1 MPESLRVGLNNGS
14 VHAIDAPSAFT
25 AEGPFHVEFDNA
37 GGATH
42 VHLHLDD
49 DLSRVSRVDEVNH
62 YVEEDATKRVP
73 IGVLPDRRPVTGRL
87 KVVSGY
93 GAEVSY
99 VELTI
104 VPNATDGE
112 RPGSDPDSSRSNQSA
127 GQRRTAEQS
136 ADGRS
141 DATETASEPTVVRR
155 KNTNTRGTRGTPGS
169 SATLGS
175 LSTPASNWDAIARG
189 LSIEE
194 ITAAVAK
201 ARRGSSEAIAFLT
214 LTAAALLVGVGVILL
229 TRELLLALVV
239 IAIVA
244 ATVGVAGWLLLE

>member
-1 MPESLRVGLNNGS
+1 MTESLHVELNDGS

-62 YVEEDATKRVP
+62 YVRDGATKRVP

-87 KVVSGY
+87 KIVSGY

-99 VELTI
+99 TELTI
-104 VPNATDGE
+104 VPNATDDAQASSSPNE
-112 RPGSDPDSSRSNQSA
+112 QSGSTDGS
-127 GQRRTAEQS
+127 AEQS
-136 ADGRS
+136 TDGQAGETAG
-141 DATETASEPTVVRR
+141 ATEPAVVRR
-155 KNTNTRGTRGTPGS
+155 KTTNARTGGTRGSMSVLGGP
-169 SATLGS
+169 SA
-175 LSTPASNWDAIARG
+175 STSKFDALTRAFSADRA
-189 LSIEE
+189 
-194 ITAAVAK
+194 AAVAAS
-201 ARRGSSEAIAFLT
+201 ARRGSPEAVAFLALAT
-214 LTAAALLVGVGVILL
+214 AALLVGAGVIVVANDLL
-229 TRELLLALVV
+229 VALVV
-239 IAIVA
+239 IAVVA